1 MGLPS
6 QLQEDFVAE
15 FKREP
20 VIVARATCDITG
32 EDGLTWLA
40 CDGTTLVCYSR
51 PAGGEFSRLD
61 YRIAEATALEI
72 VEKNSHVLLQARFPE
87 AEFVLRLPPGEAAAL
102 AKLTAL
108 QPPSDSVNIVAAPAV
123 LTAHLVCGAA
133 AYALLQADGEHAK
146 TELDW
151 VVARFGNL
159 NAFRRGGAWVT
170 KRGFA
175 ELLPE
180 ANRLLTLV
188 QKESLLFNLIELG
201 FTDSSLHSTER
212 TMLEEWRESLGV
224 SEERYG
230 RAYDALLAQASIGV
244 LVNETSDGPDW
255 MPMNLL
261 CACLLAVIRHHPQSI
276 ERRAKSLERRIQSTD
291 AINAGQTYLDQLDTD
306 GLVTMLPHMLNPAQ
320 RRCVM
325 LNLLCEA
332 YFDGAPESETGTFL
346 RQVREGLEISAADF
360 DADVDIFRALG
371 DRTIFREAA
380 AAPR

>member
-15 FKREP
+15 FKRDP

-40 CDGTTLVCYSR
+40 CDGTMLVCYSR

-72 VEKNSHVLLQARFPE
+72 VEKDSHLQLQARFPE
-87 AEFVLRLPPGEAAAL
+87 AEFVLRLPPGEAQAL
-102 AKLTAL
+102 AKLAAL
-108 QPPSDSVNIVAAPAV
+108 QPPSDSVNIVAAPAA
-123 LTAHLVCGAA
+123 LTPNLVCGAA
-133 AYALLQADGEHAK
+133 VFALVQADGEHAK
-146 TELDW
+146 SELDW

-170 KRGFA
+170 KHGFA

-201 FTDSSLHSTER
+201 FADSSLSRTER
-212 TMLEEWRESLGV
+212 TMLDEWRQTLGV
-224 SEERYG
+224 TEERFD
-230 RAYDALLAQASIGV
+230 RAFDAMLARASINV
-244 LVNETSDGPDW
+244 LVNETPSGPDW

-261 CACLLAVIRHHPQSI
+261 CACLLAVIRHHHASS
-276 ERRAKSLERRIQSTD
+276 ERRIKNLERRIQSTD

-306 GLVTMLPHMLNPAQ
+306 GIVTMLPHMLNPAQ
-320 RRCVM
+320 RRCVV
-325 LNLLCEA
+325 LNVLSET
-332 YFDGAPESETGTFL
+332 YFDGVPEAEVGSFL
-346 RQVREGLEISAADF
+346 RQLREALEISAAEF
-360 DADVDIFRALG
+360 DADTGIFRALG

-380 AAPR
+380 ASPR

>member
-1 MGLPS
+1 MGLPT
-6 QLQEDFVAE
+6 QLHDDFVAE
-15 FKREP
+15 FKHDP

-40 CDGTTLVCYSR
+40 CDGTMLVCYSR

-72 VEKNSHVLLQARFPE
+72 VEEDSHALLQARCPE
-87 AEFVLRLPPGEAAAL
+87 AEFVLRLPPGEAQAL
-102 AKLTAL
+102 AKLAAL
-108 QPPSDSVNIVAAPAV
+108 QPPSDSVNIVAAPAT
-123 LTAHLVCGAA
+123 LTPRLVCGAA
-133 AYALLQADGEHAK
+133 AFALLQADGEHAK

-151 VVARFGNL
+151 VVARFGNM

-201 FTDSSLHSTER
+201 FADSSLSRTER
-212 TMLEEWRESLGV
+212 TMLDEWRQSIGV
-224 SEERYG
+224 SEERYE
-230 RAYDALLAQASIGV
+230 RAFDALLARASISV
-244 LVNETSDGPDW
+244 LVNETSAGPDW

-261 CACLLAVIRHHPQSI
+261 CACLLAVIRHHPESI
-276 ERRAKSLERRIQSTD
+276 ERRTKSLERRIQSTD
-291 AINAGQTYLDQLDTD
+291 AINAGQTYLDQIGTD
-306 GLVTMLPHMLNPAQ
+306 GLVTMLPHMLNAAQ
-320 RRCVM
+320 RRCVV
-325 LNLLCEA
+325 LNVLSEA
-332 YFDGAPESETGTFL
+332 YFDGTPGSEAGTFL
-346 RQVREGLEISAADF
+346 RQVREGLGISAADF
-360 DADVDIFRALG
+360 VADTDIFRTLG

>member
-40 CDGTTLVCYSR
+40 CDGTMLVCYSR

-72 VEKNSHVLLQARFPE
+72 VEKDSHLQLQARFPE
-87 AEFVLRLPPGEAAAL
+87 AEFVLRLPLGEAQAL
-102 AKLTAL
+102 AKLAAL
-108 QPPSDSVNIVAAPAV
+108 QPPSDSVNIVAAPAA
-123 LTAHLVCGAA
+123 LTPNLVCGAA
-133 AYALLQADGEHAK
+133 AYALVQADGEHDK

-159 NAFRRGGAWVT
+159 NSFRRGGAWVA
-170 KRGFA
+170 KHGFA

-188 QKESLLFNLIELG
+188 QKESLLFNLVELG
-201 FTDSSLHSTER
+201 FADSSLSRAER
-212 TMLEEWRESLGV
+212 TMLDEWRQAFGV
-224 SEERYG
+224 GEERFD
-230 RAYDALLAQASIGV
+230 RIFDAMLARASINV
-244 LVNETSDGPDW
+244 LVNEASAGPDW

-261 CACLLAVIRHHPQSI
+261 CACLLAVIRHHPESS
-276 ERRAKSLERRIQSTD
+276 ERRTKSLERRIQSTD
-291 AINAGQTYLDQLDTD
+291 AINAGQTYLDQLDPD
-306 GLVTMLPHMLNPAQ
+306 GLVTMLPHMLNPVQ
-320 RRCVM
+320 RRCVV
-325 LNLLCEA
+325 LNVLSEA
-332 YFDGAPESETGTFL
+332 YFDGVPEAEVTAFL
-346 RQVREGLEISAADF
+346 GQLREGLEIPAAEF
-360 DADVDIFRALG
+360 DADVEIFRTLG
-371 DRTIFREAA
+371 ERTLFREAA
-380 AAPR
+380 SARR